1 MRKWAARGMVVAM
14 LALATAGVVAT
25 TAAPQASACSSEEN
39 SSAYAATLP
48 QVNHGDRG
56 AEVKG
61 MQLRLRELGYGL
73 TGTGLYADNT
83 LAAVKDFQRKHGIN
97 DSGIVG
103 SKTWQ
108 KLVGVLPKFR
118 TENFWTATPQLHPG
132 DRNPDA
138 VNQLHDHLMRIL
150 NAEVPGGRE
159 GVYDEPMANKVREFQ
174 RQVGINDSGIVGVR
188 TWRALGTVVSVRGN
202 WGC

>member
-1 MRKWAARGMVVAM
+1 MRKFAARGMVMAL
-14 LALATAGVVAT
+14 LALATAGIAAT
-25 TAAPQASACSSEEN
+25 STAPTASACSSQEN

-48 QVNHGDRG
+48 QVNPGDRG

-73 TGTGLYADNT
+73 NGTGLYADNT
-83 LAAVKDFQRKHGIN
+83 LSAVKDFQRKHGIN

-118 TENFWTATPQLHPG
+118 TENLWATTPQLNPG
-132 DRNPDA
+132 DRNPAA
-138 VNQLHDHLMRIL
+138 VTQVIDHLMRITDG
-150 NAEVPGGRE
+150 EVPGGAN
-159 GVYDEPMANKVREFQ
+159 GVYDAPLADVVKQFQ
-174 RQVGINDSGIVGVR
+174 RQVGIKDSGIVGAK
-188 TWRALGTVVSVRGN
+188 TWHALSTVVSVRGN

>member
-1 MRKWAARGMVVAM
+1 M
-14 LALATAGVVAT
+14 LALTTIGIASST
-25 TAAPQASACSSEEN
+25 TAPKASACSSQEN
-39 SSAYAATLP
+39 SSAYAATLS
-48 QVNHGDRG
+48 QVNPGDRG

-73 TGTGLYADNT
+73 NGTGLYADNT

-108 KLVGVLPKFR
+108 QLVGVLPKFR
-118 TENFWTATPQLHPG
+118 TENLWPTMPQLNPG
-132 DRNPDA
+132 ERNPDA
-138 VNQLHDHLMRIL
+138 VLQLQDHLMRITD
-150 NAEVPGGRE
+150 AEVPGGAN
-159 GVYDEPMANKVREFQ
+159 GVYDAPLATVVKEFQ
-174 RQVGINDSGIVGVR
+174 RQAGINDSGIVGVR